1 MRHHAPLLLVAALLA
16 TPAYAQVSTVR
27 GYWRTPGGSVL
38 RIARCDRR
46 LCVMIAR
53 LAGQTHPITDTHNPD
68 PRLRSRALCGLRIG
82 EGFLEI
88 DPQHA
93 RDGHLY
99 DPKNGR
105 TYSGQMTAAGNL
117 LYLRGYVGLP
127 IFGRTEIWVRTSKP
141 DRPC

>member
-1 MRHHAPLLLVAALLA
+1 MRHYTPLLLLAALLA
-16 TPAYAQVSTVR
+16 GAAYAQVPTVR
-27 GYWRTPGGSVL
+27 GYWRAPGGSVL
-38 RIARCDRR
+38 RIERCGHR
-46 LCVMIAR
+46 LCVVIAK
-53 LAGQTHPITDTHNPD
+53 LAAASDPITDTRNPD

-93 RDGHLY
+93 REGHLY

-105 TYSGQMTAAGNL
+105 TYSGRMTAAGNL

-127 IFGRTEIWVRTSKP
+127 IFGRTEIWARTSKP

>member
-1 MRHHAPLLLVAALLA
+1 MRHHTPLLLVAALLA
-16 TPAYAQVSTVR
+16 IPAYAQVPTVR
-27 GYWRTPGGSVL
+27 GYWRTPDGSIVH
-38 RIARCDRR
+38 IARCDHR
-46 LCVMIAR
+46 LCAVIAK
-53 LAGQTHPITDTHNPD
+53 LAAASAPITDTRNPD

-105 TYSGQMTAAGNL
+105 TYSGQMTATGNL

-127 IFGRTEIWVRTSKP
+127 LFGRTEIWARTSKP
-141 DRPC
+141 ERPC